1 MEEKIEMFIHL
12 FAYPF
17 NQTLIPQG
25 LSWINRLTTSNKLK
39 KHNPKREYI

>member
-1 MEEKIEMFIHL
+1 MEEKFEKFVHL

-17 NQTLIPQG
+17 DQTLIPQG
-25 LSWINRLTTSNKLK
+25 LSGINRLTTCYKLK